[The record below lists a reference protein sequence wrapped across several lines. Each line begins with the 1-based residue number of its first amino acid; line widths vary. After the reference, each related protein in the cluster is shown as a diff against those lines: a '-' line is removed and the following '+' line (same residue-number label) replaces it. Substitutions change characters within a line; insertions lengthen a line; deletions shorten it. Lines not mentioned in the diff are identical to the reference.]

1 MHSFK
6 AQTGA
11 APIYEISKNN
21 FERVTEQKSPYY
33 VYNEKN
39 ELVQFAVCPICDNP
53 IEIIG
58 LYKRLKNTEHPY
70 GKHFPKSLS
79 GLAEYNQQAYDFCPY
94 ADKRKSV
101 NINSRKTKLTDFEKN
116 IYYLIRE
123 QFDRVIYILSK
134 QLDIKITNNAARNM
148 LTTYVSG
155 KGWLYPWSTL
165 NNLPWVIGH
174 LSWSKKLYGQPI
186 LKNSP
191 LYSAI
196 SEKCPAASFVPC
208 DKYGGEY
215 DILLSK
221 EGMFL
226 DLNYCIIEHNRA
238 VVNDELLETMEFV
251 VSEGGVGK
259 VKNIFTK
266 TLTVNQDYFLNLVN
280 LSKNREQRNYKLL
293 EIAKEVMRELK

>member
-6 AQTGA
+6 ARTGTSL
-11 APIYEISKNN
+11 IYEINKNN

-33 VYNEKN
+33 VHNEKN

-58 LYKRLKNTEHPY
+58 LYKRLKNTDLPY
-70 GKHFPKSLS
+70 GKHCPKSIS

-94 ADKRKSV
+94 ADKRKSI
-101 NINSRKTKLTDFEKN
+101 NKNSRKTKLTDFEKN
-116 IYYLIRE
+116 IYCLMRE

-134 QLDIKITNNAARNM
+134 QLDIRITNNAAKSM

-155 KGWLYPWSTL
+155 KGWMYPWSTL
-165 NNLPWVIGH
+165 NNIPWVFGH
-174 LSWSKKLYGQPI
+174 LSWSKRLYGQPI
-186 LKNSP
+186 LKNSA

-196 SEKCPAASFVPC
+196 LEKCPAANFVPC
-208 DKYGGEY
+208 DKYGGKY

-226 DLNYCIIEHNRA
+226 DINYCIIEHNRT
-238 VVNDELLETMEFV
+238 VENDKLLETMELV
-251 VSEGGVGK
+251 VSEGGVGEGRK
-259 VKNIFTK
+259 IFTK
-266 TLTVNQDYFLNLVN
+266 TLTINQKYFLNLIN
-280 LSKNREQRNYKLL
+280 LPKGKSREIISCWKWLR
-293 EIAKEVMRELK
+293 R